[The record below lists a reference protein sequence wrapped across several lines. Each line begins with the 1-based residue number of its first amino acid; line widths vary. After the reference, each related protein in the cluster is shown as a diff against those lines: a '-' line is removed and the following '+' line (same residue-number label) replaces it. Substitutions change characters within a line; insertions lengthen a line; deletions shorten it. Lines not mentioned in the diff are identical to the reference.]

1 MKEPV
6 WELRVGGF
14 RVFCDVNEAERRVV
28 IRAVRE
34 KPPHRTTEEVL

>member
-1 MKEPV
+1 MI
-6 WELRVGGF
+6 ELTDEQRQLIEDG
-14 RVFCDVNEAERRVV
+14 CVV